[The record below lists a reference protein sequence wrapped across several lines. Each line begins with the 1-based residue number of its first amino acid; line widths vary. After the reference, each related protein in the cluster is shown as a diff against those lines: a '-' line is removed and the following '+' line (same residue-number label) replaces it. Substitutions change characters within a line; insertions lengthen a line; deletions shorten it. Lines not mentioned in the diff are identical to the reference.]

1 MADALPANYP
11 LSQPDCAFFA
21 HFAGP
26 ATELEQASLA
36 VIDAGLA
43 QGADPAGIARAA
55 RLLQAYE
62 LLFWDSLPR

>member
-1 MADALPANYP
+1 
-11 LSQPDCAFFA
+11 
-21 HFAGP
+21 
-26 ATELEQASLA
+26 

-43 QGADPAGIARAA
+43 RGVDPAGIARAA